1 MCGTIALTRFHG
13 CALRSD
19 GGSAIG
25 GPSACRVSD
34 AADASPRTLESSPVG
49 VSPPRKRSSLG
60 EFVHRLSIG
69 ALPTDLGAG
78 KLIKHMV
85 SQQKRRFTADD
96 FDLVGTNFPL
106 PCGR

>member
-1 MCGTIALTRFHG
+1 LTRFHG

-25 GPSACRVSD
+25 SPSAGRVSD
-34 AADASPRTLESSPVG
+34 AANATSPRTLESSPAG
-49 VSPPRKRSSLG
+49 GFPPRKRSSLG
-60 EFVHRLSIG
+60 ELVHRLSIG

-106 PCGR
+106 PSGR